1 MAAAAEQLATPCAAM
16 AALNS
21 ALRRGL
27 QGMSTMES
35 KLELSDMRFFGQR
48 GVVYDEF
55 IVSNFAH

>member
-1 MAAAAEQLATPCAAM
+1 M